1 MRIYWEFGSG
11 GGERRTARV
20 RDALTGKGIP
30 AESGAPLRRTPA
42 GSSHREDALPLSPND
57 SARRI
62 WEAAL
67 GRLQL
72 QTPKTAFDTWLSE
85 TTGERV
91 EGGALT
97 VSAPTS
103 FGVAWLERR
112 MPQAAADAV
121 SAAAG
126 RPLKVAFELR
136 GERAAPKPAPPA
148 AANASEAS
156 GLAGGAA
163 FSSFVQTPE
172 NRLAHAAAL
181 AAARSPGA
189 AYNPLFIYGGVGLG
203 KTHLLQAIGRHAAEA
218 GLSVLYT
225 TTEDLTSAYLKAM
238 REKRTAAFR
247 ERFWSPDVFLLDD
260 AHALAEKSLRVQE
273 GTLHGLDALRRK
285 GSQIVAASDRPALSL
300 PIEERLRSRLAGGL
314 QADLSAP
321 GPESRLILLTAFADE
336 ADAVIGEDVLEFLA
350 KRIPGDI
357 QVIKGCLTRLLALAD
372 LTGQAITH
380 DLARQAVGD
389 QFSTDSP
396 QVSPA
401 AVIAAVARY
410 RGLPPS
416 ALEGPRRDKAA
427 SGARQEAMRLLHTM
441 LGLSAEEIGATLGGR
456 DRATILYGLRRTAER
471 LRQDADAA
479 NALDEIRASLAAEP
493 LSQRL
498 STSA

>member
-1 MRIYWEFGSG
+1 M
-11 GGERRTARV
+11 
-20 RDALTGKGIP
+20 
-30 AESGAPLRRTPA
+30 
-42 GSSHREDALPLSPND
+42 HCPLSSND
-57 SARRI
+57 PARRI

-72 QTPKTAFDTWLSE
+72 QTPKTAFDTWLSG
-85 TTGERV
+85 TAGERV
-91 EGGALT
+91 EGDALT

-112 MPQAAADAV
+112 MPQAAAEAA

-126 RPLKVAFELR
+126 QPLKVAFELR
-136 GERAAPKPAPPA
+136 GERTPQKPATPA
-148 AANASEAS
+148 SARASEAS
-156 GLAGGAA
+156 GLPEGAA

-172 NRLAHAAAL
+172 NHLAHAAAL

-203 KTHLLQAIGRHAAEA
+203 KTHLLQAIGQHAAAA

-238 REKRTAAFR
+238 REKRTSAFR

-273 GTLHGLDALRRK
+273 GTLHGLDALRRR

-300 PIEERLRSRLAGGL
+300 PMEERLRSRLAGGL
-314 QADLSAP
+314 QADLAAP

-336 ADAVIGEDVLEFLA
+336 ADAAIGEDVLEFLA
-350 KRIPGDI
+350 QRIPGDI
-357 QVIKGCLTRLLALAD
+357 QVIKGCLTRLLAMAD

-380 DLARQAVGD
+380 DLARQAIGD

-401 AVIAAVARY
+401 TIILAVARY
-410 RGLPPS
+410 HGLPPS
-416 ALEGPRRDKAA
+416 ALEGSRRDKAA
-427 SGARQEAMRLLHTM
+427 SGARQAAMHLLHTT

-456 DRATILYGLRRTAER
+456 DRATILYGMRRTAER

-479 NALDEIRASLAAEP
+479 NAISEIRASLAEEP
-493 LSQRL
+493 FSQRL

>member
-1 MRIYWEFGSG
+1 MHC
-11 GGERRTARV
+11 
-20 RDALTGKGIP
+20 
-30 AESGAPLRRTPA
+30 PLP
-42 GSSHREDALPLSPND
+42 SND

-72 QTPKTAFDTWLSE
+72 QTPKTAFDTWLSG

-112 MPQAAADAV
+112 MPQAAADAA

-126 RPLKVAFELR
+126 RTLKVAFELR
-136 GERAAPKPAPPA
+136 GERAAPKPAPPTEA
-148 AANASEAS
+148 RASEAS
-156 GLAGGAA
+156 GISEGAS

-203 KTHLLQAIGRHAAEA
+203 KTHLLQAIGRHAAAA

-238 REKRTAAFR
+238 REKRTGAFR
-247 ERFWSPDVFLLDD
+247 ERFWGPDVFLLDD

-273 GTLHGLDALRRK
+273 GTLHGLDALRRR

-300 PIEERLRSRLAGGL
+300 PMEERLRSRLAGGL

-336 ADAVIGEDVLEFLA
+336 ADAAIGEDVLEFLA
-350 KRIPGDI
+350 EHVPGDV
-357 QVIKGCLTRLLALAD
+357 QVIKGCLTRLRALAD

-380 DLARQAVGD
+380 DLARQALGS

-401 AVIAAVARY
+401 AIIEAVAQCH
-410 RGLPPS
+410 GIPLS
-416 ALEGPRRDKAA
+416 ALEGPRRDKAT
-427 SGARQEAMRLLHTM
+427 SGARQEAMHLLHTM

-479 NALDEIRASLAAEP
+479 NALSEIRAALTEEP
-493 LSQRL
+493 FPQRL

>member
-1 MRIYWEFGSG
+1 M
-11 GGERRTARV
+11 
-20 RDALTGKGIP
+20 
-30 AESGAPLRRTPA
+30 
-42 GSSHREDALPLSPND
+42 SPND

-91 EGGALT
+91 ALDALT